1 MMEEKEKAWKTVSS
15 KYLFR
20 RPWLTVRCE
29 DMLLPN
35 GNHIPEYYIL
45 EYPDW
50 VNTIA
55 ITKDGKFVFVRQ
67 YRPGLGRTSYELCA
81 GVCDKEDASPLV
93 SAQRELWEETGYGK
107 GNWQEYMVIS
117 ANPSTHTNLTH
128 CFLAT
133 NVEPIDHQ
141 HLEDTE
147 DLSVHLLTFEEVK
160 QLLENNEIMQSLN
173 AAPLWKY
180 VAEHAADFEQ
190 QSVEKVEYEKT
201 ETISHRIND
210 LLYYQN
216 SISRSLSRFL
226 KDEEVETGIYEIL
239 KDILAFYRAGRAY
252 IFETDEENHFYN
264 CTYEVVAEG
273 VKAEIN
279 ELQEIP
285 VDFMPWWTSQ
295 ILGKKPI
302 LFETLKPMPGM
313 GQGEYEVLSRQGI
326 KALMATPLV
335 VNDHVY
341 GFMGVDLVDGSASW
355 SDEDYRWL
363 SSLANVISICLELRR
378 AKEKVIF
385 EQAALARS
393 ERLFKNIF
401 TNIPAGVEIY
411 DKDGNLVDLNERDM
425 DMLGIADK
433 SEVIGLNFFENPNVD
448 AQILESIRKSSIT
461 DFRARYSFECAR
473 HTGYY
478 RPLKAGVIELYTKVR
493 KLYDNHGNLTGYILI
508 NMDNTERIDALKRIS
523 DFENLFLLISDY
535 AKVGYAKLNLLN
547 RQGYAIKQWFK
558 NMGEDEN
565 TPLSDV
571 VGVYSKMHPDDRSRM
586 LAFFEEAKK
595 GKAKAFKGEM
605 RILRPGT
612 KNEWNWVSSNVMVT
626 NYKPEENEIEI
637 IGINYDIT
645 ELKETEAELIQAR
658 DKAEMMD
665 RLKSAFLANMSHEI
679 RTPLNAIVGFS
690 DLLVETADIEER
702 REYMKIVREN
712 NDLLLQL
719 ISDILDLS
727 KIEAGTFEFSHGD
740 VDVNLLCEDLVRS
753 MQMKT
758 KENVK
763 LVFEPNFSICHI
775 TSDRNR
781 IYQVISNF
789 VNNAIK
795 FTSEGNIRVG
805 YVLKDEGLEFY
816 VQDTGIGIE
825 KKQLPHIFERFV
837 KLDSFVHGTGL
848 GLSICQSIVEQL
860 GGHIGV
866 DSEKGNG
873 SRFWF
878 TIPGVVM
885 TEESLQ

>member
-133 NVEPIDHQ
+133 DVEPIDHQ

-190 QSVEKVEYEKT
+190 ESVEKVEHEKT

-252 IFETDEENHFYN
+252 IFETDEENHYN

-279 ELQEIP
+279 KLQEIP

-401 TNIPAGVEIY
+401 ANIPAGVEIY
-411 DKDGNLVDLNERDM
+411 DKEGNLVDLNERDM
-425 DMLGIADK
+425 DILGISDK

-612 KNEWNWVSSNVMVT
+612 KNEWNWVRTNVVL
-626 NYKPEENEIEI
+626 NLYEPEKGQVEL
-637 IGINYDIT
+637 IGVNYDIT
-645 ELKETEAELIQAR
+645 ALKETEAKLIEAKE
-658 DKAEMMD
+658 KAEESD

-690 DLLVETADIEER
+690 SLMVDTEDMEER
-702 REYMKIVREN
+702 RQYMDIVEEN

-727 KIEAGTFEFSHGD
+727 KIEAGTFDFTERE
-740 VDVNLLCEDLVRS
+740 VDVNLLCEDIVLAMR
-753 MQMKT
+753 MKARP
-758 KENVK
+758 NVEI
-763 LVFEPNFSICHI
+763 LFDRHLPECRIM
-775 TSDRNR
+775 SDRNR
-781 IYQVISNF
+781 LHQVISNF
-789 VNNAIK
+789 VNNALK
-795 FTSEGNIRVG
+795 FTEEGNIRVG
-805 YVLKDEGLEFY
+805 YDQLDEAHLRFY
-816 VQDTGIGIE
+816 VADTGIGIE
-825 KKQLPHIFERFV
+825 PEMQNEIFERFV
-837 KLDSFVHGTGL
+837 KLNSFVHGTGL
-848 GLSICQSIVEQL
+848 GLSICRSIVEQL
-860 GGHIGV
+860 GGEIGV
-866 DSEKGNG
+866 DNEPEKG
-873 SRFWF
+873 SCFWF
-878 TIPGVVM
+878 TLPIK
-885 TEESLQ
+885 

>member
-29 DMLLPN
+29 DMLLLN
-35 GNHIPEYYIL
+35 GNRIPEYYIL

-107 GNWQEYMVIS
+107 GNWREYMVIS

-133 NVEPIDHQ
+133 DVEPIDHQ

-190 QSVEKVEYEKT
+190 KSVEKVEYEKT

-302 LFETLKPMPGM
+302 LFETLKPMSGM

-378 AKEKVIF
+378 AKEKVVF

-612 KNEWNWVSSNVMVT
+612 KNEWNWVRTNVVL
-626 NYKPEENEIEI
+626 NLYEPEKGQVEL
-637 IGINYDIT
+637 IGVNYDIT
-645 ELKETEAELIQAR
+645 ALKETEAKLIEAKE
-658 DKAEMMD
+658 KAEESD

-690 DLLVETADIEER
+690 SLMVDTEDMEER
-702 REYMKIVREN
+702 RQYMDIVEEN

-727 KIEAGTFEFSHGD
+727 KIEAGTFDFTEREL
-740 VDVNLLCEDLVRS
+740 DVNLLCEDIVLAMR
-753 MQMKT
+753 MKARP
-758 KENVK
+758 NVEI
-763 LVFEPNFSICHI
+763 LFDRHLPECRIM
-775 TSDRNR
+775 SDRNR
-781 IYQVISNF
+781 LHQVISNF

-795 FTSEGNIRVG
+795 FTEEGNIRVG
-805 YVLKDEGLEFY
+805 YDQLDEAHLRFY
-816 VQDTGIGIE
+816 VADTGIGIE
-825 KKQLPHIFERFV
+825 PEMQNEIFERFV
-837 KLDSFVHGTGL
+837 KLNSFVHGTGL
-848 GLSICQSIVEQL
+848 GLSICRSIVEQL
-860 GGHIGV
+860 GGEIGV
-866 DSEKGNG
+866 DSEPEKG
-873 SRFWF
+873 SCFWF
-878 TIPGVVM
+878 TLPIK
-885 TEESLQ
+885 